1 MMHTIKIN
9 SNQFLVLVIFF
20 TIGTSILE
28 VPSVLAVK
36 TNQDAWI
43 TAIIGTGIGFLVIWL
58 YTAIAL
64 WFPHFTYV
72 QINEKVYGKWIGKA
86 VSVIFV
92 MMSLLYASTLL
103 FQSGNFFNTHIMPN
117 TPMSAL
123 NILMAGIM
131 VMGVYLGL
139 ETIARSAE
147 IFGAFFFITFIVF
160 TVLIA
165 PDIQLDNIKPVFEA
179 KPKTMIKSS
188 FFFVLMSSGN
198 AIVLLMIFPSFVN
211 KVKQAKKSFLI
222 GNLIGGLII
231 ILITFLSISVLGSAK
246 TTNEIYPSY
255 ELAKRISVGNFIERI
270 EVLMALLWIISLY
283 FKLILY
289 FYATILAIAQILN
302 LKDYRP
308 LIMPMGIIA
317 VVLSLV
323 VYPNIIYKQEWDN
336 TTGNSLTLVVGI
348 LFPLLLVIVYG
359 IRRKN
364 LKKELEK

>member
-1 MMHTIKIN
+1 MMNPIKIN

-28 VPSVLAVK
+28 VPSVLAAK

-43 TAIIGTGIGFLVIWL
+43 TVIIGTGIGLLVIWL
-58 YTAIAL
+58 FTAIAL
-64 WFPHFTYV
+64 WFPHLTYV

-86 VSVIFV
+86 FSVIFV

-103 FQSGNFFNTHIMPN
+103 FQTGNFFNTHIMPN

-131 VMGVYLGL
+131 VLGVYLGL

-147 IFGAFFFITFIVF
+147 IFGAFFIIAFIVF
-160 TVLIA
+160 IVLIA
-165 PDIQLDNIKPVFEA
+165 PAIQFDNLKPVFEA
-179 KPKTMIKSS
+179 EPKTMIKSS
-188 FFFVLMSSGN
+188 FFFILLSSGN
-198 AIVLLMIFPSFVN
+198 AIVLLMIFPAFVN
-211 KVKQAKKSFLI
+211 NVKQAKKSFLI

-231 ILITFLSISVLGSAK
+231 ILITFLCISVLGSAK
-246 TTNEIYPSY
+246 TAIEIYPSY
-255 ELAKRISVGNFIERI
+255 ELAKRISVGNLIERI
-270 EVLMALLWIISLY
+270 EELMALLWILSLY
-283 FKLILY
+283 FKLLLY

-308 LIMPMGIIA
+308 LILPIGIIA

-323 VYPNIIYKQEWDN
+323 IYPNIAYKQHWDN

-364 LKKELEK
+364 LKKELTK

>member
-1 MMHTIKIN
+1 MMHNIKIN

-28 VPSVLAVK
+28 VPSVLAAK

-43 TAIIGTGIGFLVIWL
+43 TAIIGMGIGFLVIWFF
-58 YTAIAL
+58 TAIAL
-64 WFPHFTYV
+64 WFPHLTYV

-86 VSVIFV
+86 VSVLFV

-117 TPMSAL
+117 TPVSAL

-131 VMGVYLGL
+131 VLGVYLGL

-147 IFGAFFFITFIVF
+147 IFAAFFIITFIVF
-160 TVLIA
+160 TVLIV
-165 PDIQLDNIKPVFEA
+165 PDIRFDNIKPVFEA
-179 KPKTMIKSS
+179 EPKTMIKSS
-188 FFFVLMSSGN
+188 FFFVLISSGN
-198 AIVLLMIFPSFVN
+198 AIVLLMIFPAFIN

-231 ILITFLSISVLGSAK
+231 ILITFLSISVLGAAK
-246 TTNEIYPSY
+246 TANEVYPSY

-308 LIMPMGIIA
+308 IIMPMGIIA

-323 VYPNIIYKQEWDN
+323 VYPNIIYKQNWDN

-348 LFPLLLVIVYG
+348 IFPLLLAIVYG

-364 LKKELEK
+364 LKKEVTK

>member
-1 MMHTIKIN
+1 MMHNIKIN

-28 VPSVLAVK
+28 VPSVLAAK

-43 TAIIGTGIGFLVIWL
+43 TAIIGTGIGLLVVWL
-58 YTAIAL
+58 FTAIAL
-64 WFPHFTYV
+64 WFPHLTYV
-72 QINEKVYGKWIGKA
+72 QMNEKVFGKWIGKA
-86 VSVIFV
+86 VSVLFV

-117 TPMSAL
+117 TPISAL
-123 NILMAGIM
+123 NILMAGVM

-147 IFGAFFFITFIVF
+147 IFGAFFIIIFIIF

-165 PDIQLDNIKPVFEA
+165 PDIHVDHLKPVFEA
-179 KPKTMIKSS
+179 EPKTMIKSS
-188 FFFVLMSSGN
+188 FFYVLLSSGN
-198 AIVLLMIFPSFVN
+198 AIVLLMIFPAFVN
-211 KVKQAKKSFLI
+211 EVKQSKKSFLI

-231 ILITFLSISVLGSAK
+231 ILITFLSISVLGAAK
-246 TTNEIYPSY
+246 TANEVYPSY

-323 VYPNIIYKQEWDN
+323 VYPNIIYKQNWDN

-348 LFPLLLVIVYG
+348 IFPLLLALVYG

-364 LKKELEK
+364 LKKEVTK